1 MANIAE
7 TAKETGSFATLLAAV
22 EAAGL
27 VDALTGNTSLTVFA
41 PTDEAFGK
49 LPEGT
54 VEELLNDVPRLKN
67 ILTYH
72 VVEGTVSAEDV
83 AKLDRAKTLQGTD
96 LTIDT
101 SNGVKLN
108 DAATVVRADIK
119 ADNGMIHVI
128 DTVLLPA

>member
-7 TAKETGSFATLLAAV
+7 TAKEAGQFSTLLAAV

-27 VDALTGNTSLTVFA
+27 TSALTGDSNLTVFA

-54 VEELLNDVPRLKN
+54 VEELLKDIPKLKN

-72 VVEGTVSAEDV
+72 VVEGNVKAEDV
-83 AKLDRAKTLQGTD
+83 VKLQSAKTLQGAELAINAAD
-96 LTIDT
+96 
-101 SNGVKLN
+101 GVRIN
-108 DAATVVRADIK
+108 DANVIK
-119 ADNGMIHVI
+119 ADVTADNGVIHVI